1 MDTAATGRQALTVA
15 RDHTADLVILD
26 LMLPELDG
34 FDVLEQLRFADA
46 SLPVM
51 MLTARDGAAD
61 QVRIGGI
68 SRVAN

>member
-51 MLTARDGAAD
+51 MLTARGAAD